1 MTFYATAAGIVP
13 IFAIATIYSSGTFG
27 FRTGHASSPDGI
39 LTLFIAAA
47 VAFGLAELFPML
59 ALSNGDTAFL
69 KSATA
74 IGLIYAGYT
83 MVAATMFAWA
93 DRGKEYLKGDRVA
106 QIRLEAK
113 VSQAVLILGGLAG
126 IGVIPII
133 APAIAGAG

>member
-1 MTFYATAAGIVP
+1 VIFYATAAGIVP

-27 FRTGHASSPDGI
+27 FRAGHASNPDGI
-39 LTLFIAAA
+39 LALFIAAA
-47 VAFGLAELFPML
+47 IAFALAELFPML
-59 ALSNGDTAFL
+59 ALSNGGTAFL

-93 DRGKEYLKGDRVA
+93 DRGKEYLEGDRIA

-113 VSQAVLILGGLAG
+113 VSQAVLILGGFAG
-126 IGVIPII
+126 SGVIPIL
-133 APAIAGAG
+133 APAVA